1 MPATISIQPY
11 TIAIPE
17 ADIVDLKG
25 RLSRTR
31 FPPAVVDD
39 WSDGTDVAYLRESL
53 TYWRDEFDWRAQEA
67 RLNAV
72 PQFVARIGD
81 QDVHFV
87 HVRGRGPK
95 PMPLI
100 ITHGWPGSFIEMLDV
115 IPRLTDPERFG
126 GDAHDAFDVVVPS
139 LPGYGFSSAPAR
151 PGTGPKRIAELWV
164 DLMSAL
170 GYDRF
175 AAQGGDWGAAVSTH
189 LGVDWADRLIGVHLN
204 FMMRAFLPSRR
215 TVEADIGPDEV
226 AYYDSIE
233 RWTAD
238 EGGYAH
244 LQGTKPQTLAYALTD
259 SPAGLAAY
267 ILEKFRTWS
276 DCGGDV
282 ESVFSKDTLLTN
294 IAIYWFAQ
302 TIGPSMHLYWE
313 RQRAPS
319 RAPETKPSVPFA
331 LAVFPKE
338 LSTPPRR
345 LMERVFR
352 VDRYTTMPRG
362 GHFAALE
369 QPAALAE
376 DVEAF
381 FRPLR

>member
-1 MPATISIQPY
+1 MPATIRIQQY
-11 TIAIPE
+11 AIAIPE
-17 ADIVDLKG
+17 AEVVSLKE

-31 FPPAVVDD
+31 FPPAIVND
-39 WSDGTDVAYLRESL
+39 WSDGTDIAYLREIVN
-53 TYWRDEFDWRAQEA
+53 YWRDSFDWPAQEA
-67 RLNAV
+67 RLNAF

-126 GDAHDAFDVVVPS
+126 GDARDAFDVVVPS
-139 LPGYGFSSAPAR
+139 LPGYGFSSAPTR

-164 DLMSAL
+164 ELMSAL

-175 AAQGGDWGAAVSTH
+175 AAQGGDWGAAVSTD
-189 LGVDWADRLIGVHLN
+189 LGIDWTDRVIGVHLN

-215 TVEADIGPDEV
+215 RVEADIHPDEV
-226 AYYDSIE
+226 AYYESIE

-276 DCGGDV
+276 DCGGDL
-282 ESVFSKDTLLTN
+282 ESVFSRDTLLTN

-331 LAVFPKE
+331 LAAFPKE
-338 LSTPPRR
+338 LSTPPRC
-345 LMERVFR
+345 LMERVFHVAR
-352 VDRYTTMPRG
+352 FTTMPRG

-376 DVEAF
+376 DVAAF
-381 FRPLR
+381 FGPLR